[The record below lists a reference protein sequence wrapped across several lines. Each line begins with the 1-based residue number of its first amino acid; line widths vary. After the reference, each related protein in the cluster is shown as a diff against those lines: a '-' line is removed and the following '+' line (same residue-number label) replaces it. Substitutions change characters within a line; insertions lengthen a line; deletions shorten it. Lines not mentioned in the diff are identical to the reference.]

1 MLTYLFLINTC
12 ERGIVLIFQMERIE
26 TNAHK
31 GNNTKTRTA
40 TKTANNYSDM
50 GALHT
55 FSPSIIF
62 TKKPLRYWV
71 REMKASALMELIF

>member
-1 MLTYLFLINTC
+1 MLTYLFLTNTC
-12 ERGIVLIFQMERIE
+12 ERGIVLIFHMETIE

-31 GNNTKTRTA
+31 GNNTKTRTT
-40 TKTANNYSDM
+40 TKTANYYSDM
-50 GALHT
+50 GTLHT
-55 FSPSIIF
+55 FSPIIF